1 MSIITSKTYK
11 NFKDI
16 SYLKIG
22 NKKRSYEILTKINIF
37 TILSKYKP
45 ILVGTI
51 PIEIDIEKSD
61 LDIICKVYDFKSF
74 REILISNF
82 ESYEN
87 FKITYNEDNT
97 AMICNFNVEEM
108 EVEIYST
115 KEDTYKLASYR
126 HMIIEDR
133 LLNLGGKKLKY
144 NVIKLKKRGLKT
156 EPAFAKI
163 LNLEGN
169 PYEQLLLLEEYNDKE
184 LIGLLNKTLNLK

>member
-1 MSIITSKTYK
+1 
-11 NFKDI
+11 
-16 SYLKIG
+16 
-22 NKKRSYEILTKINIF
+22 
-37 TILSKYKP
+37 
-45 ILVGTI
+45 
-51 PIEIDIEKSD
+51 
-61 LDIICKVYDFKSF
+61 
-74 REILISNF
+74 
-82 ESYEN
+82 
-87 FKITYNEDNT
+87 
-97 AMICNFNVEEM
+97 MICNFNVEEM

-184 LIGLLNKTLNLK
+184 LIGLL